1 MIQEKFTYNFS
12 NIVILGGG
20 ISGMGAALLAA
31 DRGYKVFLSN
41 RDELSDAFA
50 KALQT
55 HNIPYETG
63 AHTLEK
69 ILAASLIVKSP
80 GIPDTAEIIQ
90 KATKAGIPVISEI
103 EFAAEHSNETIVAV
117 TGSNGKTTV
126 TSLLGHLFTQAGMD
140 HTMGG
145 NIGKSF
151 AQQVTESP
159 AEVRLLEVS
168 SFQLDGINNFKPKVA
183 VLLNVTPDHL
193 DRYDYKFEN
202 YLASKM
208 RIAMN
213 QDQDD
218 YLVYNADDEAIG
230 QALKTTPIRS
240 TLVPFSMTKELE
252 YGASLIN
259 NTIKI
264 AIDQT
269 PFTMPLEQLS
279 LKGQHNTANAMA
291 AATTAK
297 LLKIRKETIRQSMQS
312 FQGVEHRLEQVL
324 KINKVQYINDSKAT
338 NVNATFYAL
347 DSMEQPTVWIVGG
360 VDKGNDYSQLYHLVN
375 KHVKAIVCLGVD
387 NSKIVEAFGS
397 CVEQMVET
405 NSMEDAVRVAYKL
418 ANAGDTVLLSPA
430 CASFDLFDNYE
441 DRGRQF
447 KKAVRGL

>member
-1 MIQEKFTYNFS
+1 MAQEKFTYNFS
-12 NIVILGGG
+12 KVVILGGG

-31 DRGYKVFLSN
+31 SRGYDAFLSN
-41 RDELSDAFA
+41 RDVLSDAFA
-50 KALQT
+50 KALQNK
-55 HNIPYETG
+55 NIPYESGT
-63 AHTLEK
+63 HTLEK

-80 GIPDTAEIIQ
+80 GIPDTAPIILQ
-90 KATKAGIPVISEI
+90 AIEAGIPVISEI
-103 EFAAEHSNETIVAV
+103 EFAAEHSTETIIAI

-126 TSLLGHLFTQAGMD
+126 TSLLGHLFTQAGLD
-140 HTMGG
+140 HSMGG

-151 AQQVTESP
+151 AQQVAESP
-159 AEVRLLEVS
+159 AAVRLLEVS

-193 DRYDYKFEN
+193 DRYEYKFEN
-202 YLASKM
+202 YLVSKM

-213 QDQDD
+213 QDSSD
-218 YLVYNADDEAIG
+218 YLVYNADDESIVG
-230 QALKTTPIRS
+230 ALKNATIKS
-240 TLVPFSMTKELE
+240 TLVPFSMTRELE

-259 NTIKI
+259 NTIKVSV
-264 AIDQT
+264 DQI

-297 LLKIRKETIRQSMQS
+297 LLKIRKETIRMSMQS

-360 VDKGNDYSQLYHLVN
+360 VDKGNDYAQLNHLVN
-375 KHVKAIVCLGVD
+375 KNVKAIVCLGVD
-387 NSKIVEAFGS
+387 NSKIVEAFSG

-418 ANAGDTVLLSPA
+418 ASAGDNVLLSPA
-430 CASFDLFDNYE
+430 CASFDLFENYE